1 MALLPSRP
9 RTKPSRRRRS
19 PAAAAALG
27 LALLGL
33 TVFAAVAEAAVPRS
47 FFGLSAVR
55 PTPSDFERMG
65 ESGAG
70 SFRVEIAWPAVAQK
84 KNGPLTWA
92 GTDTRFLNAATAG
105 LEPVPIIFGTPRF
118 ISGDG
123 RHIRGPIRGR
133 EQRQAWEQFVEA
145 TARRYGPGGEF
156 WAEHP
161 TLDGGLAPV
170 RWIIWN
176 EQNARPFW
184 WPAADPAGYAKLL
197 RATRR
202 GVDRVDPSLKLTVG
216 GMYGFPRSSKSI
228 SAKSFLKQLYR
239 QPGAKQLID
248 GVSVHPYASGI
259 KGVERQVKDL
269 RRVMDRAG
277 DRRAYLYIG
286 ETGWASGGPERS
298 FLVKDQAKQAKLLK
312 RSYGL
317 FLERRR
323 QWRVESVF
331 WFTWRDYPG
340 DPICNWC
347 PKAGLLN
354 QRGKLKPSGRAFE
367 ALIDKRVG

>member
-1 MALLPSRP
+1 MAPVPSPRP
-9 RTKPSRRRRS
+9 TESRRRRRS
-19 PAAAAALG
+19 LASASALG
-27 LALLGL
+27 LTLLSL
-33 TVFAAVAEAAVPRS
+33 AFTAAAEAAVPRS

-55 PTPSDFERMG
+55 PTQSDFERMG

-84 KNGPLTWA
+84 KRGPLVWA
-92 GTDTRFLNAATAG
+92 GTDSRFLNAATAG

-123 RHIRGPIRGR
+123 RHVRGPVKGR
-133 EQRQAWEQFVEA
+133 AQRQAWEQFVEA
-145 TARRYGPGGEF
+145 AAQRYGPGGDF
-156 WAEHP
+156 WTEHP
-161 TLDGGLAPV
+161 TLDPGLAPV

-184 WPAADPAGYAKLL
+184 HPAADPAGYAKLL

-216 GMYGFPRSSKSI
+216 GMYGFPRNSKSI

-259 KGVERQVKDL
+259 NGVERQVKDL
-269 RRVMDRAG
+269 RQVMDRAG

-286 ETGWASGGPERS
+286 ETGWASGGPRRS
-298 FLVKDQAKQAKLLK
+298 FLVKNRAKQAKLLK
-312 RSYGL
+312 RSYEL
-317 FLERRR
+317 FLARRER
-323 QWRVESVF
+323 WRVESVF

-354 QRGKLKPSGRAFE
+354 ERGKLKPSGEAFE